1 MATQVTLE
9 TLPLKALFAALEGM
23 AADFE
28 GTYVFNLLFSEVDG
42 SRIEQ
47 DKYWVKAED
56 GKASWGEGHL
66 DEEGATLFTIKRGGV
81 DTLLAMQCK
90 GLDAAKNCMVL
101 GFITTSNIKASESW
115 FQILET
121 GEKQLVEALAKAGY
135 EVTDTS
141 LSIYGPLMLS
151 Q

>member
-9 TLPLKALFAALEGM
+9 TLPLKALFSALEGM
-23 AADFE
+23 ATDST
-28 GTYVFNLLFSEVDG
+28 GTYIYNLLFSEVDG
-42 SRIEQ
+42 TRIEQ
-47 DKYWVKAED
+47 DKYWVKIED
-56 GKASWGEGHL
+56 GNASYGEGH
-66 DEEGATLFTIKRGGV
+66 DDSDDATLFTIKRGGV

-101 GFITTSNIKASESW
+101 GFITTSNIKKSEAW
-115 FQILET
+115 FQVLET
-121 GEKQLVEALAKAGY
+121 GEQPLVDALAKAGY
-135 EVTDTS
+135 EVTDTT